1 MTCTGGARRTC
12 SATNGPAR
20 ATTARAG
27 ARDDAHQ
34 ALNRSNEPARVL
46 MVSNFALPRSAVQV
60 DSGKIMIC
68 WGPRPE
74 DSLWF
79 RKDDAVDIWDGE

>member
-1 MTCTGGARRTC
+1 
-12 SATNGPAR
+12 
-20 ATTARAG
+20 
-27 ARDDAHQ
+27 
-34 ALNRSNEPARVL
+34 